1 MSDST
6 VSDFPAKSF
15 VYIYYMLKKITS
27 SFLRYASYLTEAPQ
41 YCLYMKT
48 TFNFFLDFR
57 EGLHNYGKY
66 ILSK

>member
-27 SFLRYASYLTEAPQ
+27 SFLRYASYLTEAPPILFV
-41 YCLYMKT
+41 Y
-48 TFNFFLDFR
+48 
-57 EGLHNYGKY
+57 ENY
-66 ILSK
+66 L